1 MIISTNSTPQTTA
14 FSTEIKHNN
23 ATHAVINANT
33 SLNNNAL
40 NNIRSILPPALTT
53 LLSETIEYNLDF
65 PADNSSN
72 TLQNKKNVYLFAAH
86 GALNDIKNGNR
97 EIENGAKNII
107 DGKINK
113 VPALIKK
120 GEALVEKGKALRD
133 NGQTNLARLL
143 SDKNPP
149 PVAKSYYLS
158 RNALL
163 PTAQQFT
170 QQQQTLAENNY
181 NSLIVMFNDIQQTIR
196 DANKSYLH
204 CYRDIFKNSM
214 EKFQAISGSLSDVSN
229 YVSESSQDNF
239 ITLKQQK
246 MLEDLRQLHAKLSQ
260 EPDGISQEPDGISQ
274 EPDGIIYQQ
283 EIKFIK
289 LAEGD
294 YQKVGDNSGVHYTET
309 QALALM
315 KSYRQTFE
323 QKVTGTLIEAP
334 DLAKINEESLTTG
347 ITIKIKIDPKPLARV
362 IQVVENLQEKATD
375 NLQISQA
382 RFNLINTAIDTTK
395 KDYQAMLDEM
405 SQRYNTANAN
415 YDNFVK
421 ILSSTINAMQ
431 DSAKSF
437 LR

>member
-1 MIISTNSTPQTTA
+1 MIISTNSTPQTAA
-14 FSTEIKHNN
+14 FSIEIKHNN
-23 ATHAVINANT
+23 ATHTVINANT

-40 NNIRSILPPALTT
+40 NNIPSMLPPALTT
-53 LLSETIEYNLDF
+53 LLSETIEYDLDF
-65 PADNSSN
+65 TANNPSN
-72 TLQNKKNVYLFAAH
+72 TLQNKKNAYLSAVDDV
-86 GALNDIKNGNR
+86 LNDIKNGNR
-97 EIENGAKNII
+97 EIENGTQNII
-107 DGKINK
+107 NGKINK
-113 VPALIKK
+113 DPALIKK

-149 PVAKSYYLS
+149 PVAKSYYQS
-158 RNALL
+158 RNASL

-181 NSLIVMFNDIQQTIR
+181 NSLIVVFNDIQQTIR

-214 EKFQAISGSLSDVSN
+214 EKFQEISGLLSDVSN
-229 YVSESSQDNF
+229 YVSESSKDNF

-246 MLEDLRQLHAKLSQ
+246 MLKDLRQLHAKL
-260 EPDGISQEPDGISQ
+260 SQ

-315 KSYRQTFE
+315 KSYRQSFE
-323 QKVTGTLIEAP
+323 QKVTGTLMKAP
-334 DLAKINEESLTTG
+334 DLAQINAESLTQG
-347 ITIKIKIDPKPLARV
+347 IIIKIKIDPKPLARV
-362 IQVVENLQEKATD
+362 IQVVENLQLPATD
-375 NLQISQA
+375 NLEISQA